1 MIVSKKR
8 FTEGMESLFGPTDE
22 QESDKGWFDAQEAGE
37 QDAHEQK
44 PKRSNSGKN
53 FADDLQSFL
62 QEAFDDSMERQLEER
77 QKRDEAAPA
86 NPSVKKRQ
94 RRPMAGLDALI
105 RSTVDPQPE
114 SETDRKRPK
123 RITLSFD
130 PVKLEKLKT
139 IARSQRALLRDVIDE
154 IVEDYLNRM
163 EANS

>member
-1 MIVSKKR
+1 
-8 FTEGMESLFGPTDE
+8 MESLFGPTDE

>member
-1 MIVSKKR
+1 LIVSKKR

-22 QESDKGWFDAQEAGE
+22 QESDKSWFGAQEAGK
-37 QDAHEQK
+37 QDAHEQNN
-44 PKRSNSGKN
+44 KRSNSGKN
-53 FADDLQSFL
+53 FAEDLQSFL

-77 QKRDEAAPA
+77 QRRDEAAPA
-86 NPSVKKRQ
+86 KPSVKKKQ

-114 SETDRKRPK
+114 SEEDRSRPK

-130 PVKLEKLKT
+130 PVKLEKLKS
-139 IARSQRALLRDVIDE
+139 IARNQRSLLRDVIDE

>member
-1 MIVSKKR
+1 LIVSKKR

-37 QDAHEQK
+37 QGAREQK
-44 PKRSNSGKN
+44 NKRSSSGKN

-62 QEAFDDSMERQLEER
+62 QEAFDDSMDRQLEER
-77 QKRDEAAPA
+77 QKRDEATPA
-86 NPSVKKRQ
+86 KPSVKKKR

-114 SETDRKRPK
+114 SEKDRSRPK

-130 PVKLEKLKT
+130 PVKLEKLKS
-139 IARSQRALLRDVIDE
+139 IARNQRSLLRDVIDE
-154 IVEDYLNRM
+154 IVEDYLNRV
-163 EANS
+163 EADS

>member
-1 MIVSKKR
+1 LIVSKKR
-8 FTEGMESLFGPTDE
+8 FTEGMESLFGPSDE
-22 QESDKGWFDAQEAGE
+22 QESDKGWFGAQEAGE

-44 PKRSNSGKN
+44 NKRSNSGKN

-86 NPSVKKRQ
+86 TPSVKKKQ

-105 RSTVDPQPE
+105 RSTVDPIPE
-114 SETDRKRPK
+114 SETDRSRPK

-130 PVKLEKLKT
+130 PVKLEKLKS
-139 IARSQRALLRDVIDE
+139 IARNQRALLRDVIDE